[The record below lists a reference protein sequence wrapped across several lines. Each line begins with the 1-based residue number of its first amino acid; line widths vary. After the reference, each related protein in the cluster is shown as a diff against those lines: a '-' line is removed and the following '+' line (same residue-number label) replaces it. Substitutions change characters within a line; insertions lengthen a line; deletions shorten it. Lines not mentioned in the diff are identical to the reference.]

1 MYFTRRLYHLNPN
14 LWFVAACTVVLSV
27 IALTAGIAC
36 AMITV
41 TLHHFAEY
49 KHFAWLVSL
58 WLVTCSICDI
68 AVTIPV
74 AWTLY
79 SSRTGFR
86 DTDILIVK
94 LIIWTVNTS
103 ALPASFA
110 LFEAVTFIT
119 NNDTLIHLAANI
131 VLAKLYSNTF
141 LASLNRRGALTR
153 DRPRSLHLADTI
165 PMCQISSQGHRASR
179 SYSQSGFNPLLPF
192 PRHQLGS
199 KNDGHDQVRF
209 SVSPHR

>member
-1 MYFTRRLYHLNPN
+1 
-14 LWFVAACTVVLSV
+14 
-27 IALTAGIAC
+27 
-36 AMITV
+36 MITFVVPIPFPDQSSSVRSFNRV

-131 VLAKLYSNTF
+131 GTISCIQAVLPLLTSRSILCLCWIELVLAKLYSNTF
-141 LASLNRRGALTR
+141 LAS
-153 DRPRSLHLADTI
+153 
-165 PMCQISSQGHRASR
+165 
-179 SYSQSGFNPLLPF
+179 
-192 PRHQLGS
+192 
-199 KNDGHDQVRF
+199 
-209 SVSPHR
+209 